1 MDTGDLS
8 EETYTAIMIEAEK
21 FNHDLTL
28 QFGLLSSNCSD
39 ENDFIKQSEELINSM
54 KKYDEYDL
62 DNIFFGNPPNRI
74 EFQKTLEKIVINIE
88 EVVKIPLEKRIYD

>member
-1 MDTGDLS
+1 
-8 EETYTAIMIEAEK
+8 
-21 FNHDLTL
+21 
-28 QFGLLSSNCSD
+28 
-39 ENDFIKQSEELINSM
+39 M